1 MHLRPLFSASFS
13 MFPTSPC
20 YELVINSAVPGVDLI
35 TSSVMAQT
43 IWLNYFYSRTYTS
56 FRHQADTHN
65 RSSSPRSPTLHHS
78 RCAPPP
84 TPTLSLHAAP
94 HPHATC
100 LPDVCLSLAPKLW
113 SLKRLLRD
121 LGITGPPG
129 EHLPYWDQI
138 PYTRFLFD
146 FW

>member
-1 MHLRPLFSASFS
+1 MENLHDDIDSLFQLILFPLLCTCGPFFLPRSS

-65 RSSSPRSPTLHHS
+65 RSHLLVPLPHTIPGALHL
-78 RCAPPP
+78 P
-84 TPTLSLHAAP
+84 TPTLSLHGTSLLIKTQSMIFLTP
-94 HPHATC
+94 HDTSHT
-100 LPDVCLSLAPKLW
+100 
-113 SLKRLLRD
+113 
-121 LGITGPPG
+121 T
-129 EHLPYWDQI
+129 
-138 PYTRFLFD
+138 
-146 FW
+146 